1 MPDDGAMPPS
11 EPLVQSTDY
20 PLYVVTASADNERS
34 GCLAG
39 FVTQASMDPVRFIV
53 CVSKVN
59 HTFGV
64 ALRSTSLGLH
74 LLGADQ
80 RETAS
85 LFGEQTGD
93 LMDKFERVDWTL
105 GVTGAP
111 ILSECAAWV
120 EGRVR
125 DRMSG
130 GDHEAFLID
139 VVDGGGGAHAGQ
151 LTKADATDFHPGHP
165 E

>member
-1 MPDDGAMPPS
+1 MRS
-11 EPLVQSTDY
+11 SDY
-20 PLYVVTASADNERS
+20 SLYVVTACADDEPS

-39 FVTQASMDPVRFIV
+39 FVTQASIDPVQFIV
-53 CVSKVN
+53 CVSKIN

-64 ALRSTSLGLH
+64 AQRSTGLGLH

-93 LMDKFERVDWTL
+93 VIDKFARVQWRR
-105 GVTGAP
+105 GVSGAP
-111 ILSECAAWV
+111 ILSECAAWI
-120 EGRVR
+120 EGRVI
-125 DRMSG
+125 DRMNG
-130 GDHEAFLID
+130 GDHEAFLIT
-139 VVDGGGGAHAGQ
+139 VVDGGSGAHPGR
-151 LTKADATDFHPGHP
+151 LTKEDASDFTPGHP